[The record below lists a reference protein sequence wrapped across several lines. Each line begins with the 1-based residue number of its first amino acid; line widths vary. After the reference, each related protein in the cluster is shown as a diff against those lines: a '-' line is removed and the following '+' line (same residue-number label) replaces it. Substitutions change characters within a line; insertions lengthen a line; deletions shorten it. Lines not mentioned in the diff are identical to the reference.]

1 MVVVPGTVLPENS
14 VDTEYETKLNKQN
27 KTKSGYKNNSKKK
40 GTLTPKQSATN
51 KFCQA

>member
-27 KTKSGYKNNSKKK
+27 KTKQNQGTKIIVKKRE
-40 GTLTPKQSATN
+40 P
-51 KFCQA
+51 